1 MKRAQPS
8 PLRGGSTR
16 SVGVGVAQN
25 RALPVPPPPGPEPV
39 LGLAEGKTR
48 GGHPPRK
55 GEGNG
60 HAEPLEGINNP
71 PVAYPPCCCVPK
83 STFGGCMA
91 SSATVKFWN
100 GSLPNQIMFQ
110 IIAGKVLSEVL

>member
-25 RALPVPPPPGPEPV
+25 RALPVPPPPGPS
-39 LGLAEGKTR
+39 
-48 GGHPPRK
+48 GHPPRK

-71 PVAYPPCCCVPK
+71 PAAYPPCCCVPK

>member
-16 SVGVGVAQN
+16 SVGVGGAQN
-25 RALPVPPPPGPEPV
+25 RALPVPPPPGPS
-39 LGLAEGKTR
+39 
-48 GGHPPRK
+48 GHPPRK

-71 PVAYPPCCCVPK
+71 PAAYPPCCCVPK

-91 SSATVKFWN
+91 SSETVKFWK
-100 GSLPNQIMFQ
+100 GSLPNQSEFQ
-110 IIAGKVLSEVL
+110 RIDGKVLSEVL